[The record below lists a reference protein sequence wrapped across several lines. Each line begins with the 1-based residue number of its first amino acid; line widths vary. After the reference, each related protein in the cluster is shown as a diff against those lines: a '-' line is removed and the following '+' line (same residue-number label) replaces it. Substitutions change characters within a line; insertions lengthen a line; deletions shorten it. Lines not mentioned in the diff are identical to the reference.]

1 MGHFFI
7 SVGGLYLLLG
17 LEAAAKV
24 VGLFIRYFG
33 IDTDANSFGYLASW
47 SQGKDISELKGYLE
61 NINETASTLIKER
74 AC

>member
-24 VGLFIRYFG
+24 VGMFIR
-33 IDTDANSFGYLASW
+33 
-47 SQGKDISELKGYLE
+47 
-61 NINETASTLIKER
+61 
-74 AC
+74 